1 MSNLQSGEE
10 VLMRFAVR
18 KKRKIP
24 TMTLALI
31 LIISLFVYSFWVME
45 TNLKPTLLAIAE
57 AKATL
62 IATEAINN
70 VINDYVSRSIDPQTL
85 VIVKVDSRGRVV
97 LIQPNTMEFNKLA
110 ADTTIKVQEVLK
122 QIGHEKISIPIGQ
135 VLGSQLLASMGPKIT
150 VTIIPIGTVQV
161 KVVDNFEQAGI
172 NQTRHMVYLVTTT
185 QIRIVVPLVSKSVMV
200 NTQVPIAEYVVVGE
214 VPSTYV
220 QFPFPLANE
229 FAGNGHE
236 NNQQPNSNQH

>member
-1 MSNLQSGEE
+1 MQL
-10 VLMRFAVR
+10 VHV
-18 KKRKIP
+18 
-24 TMTLALI
+24 
-31 LIISLFVYSFWVME
+31 
-45 TNLKPTLLAIAE
+45 

-62 IATEAINN
+62 IATESINN

-85 VIVKVDSRGRVV
+85 VTVKVDSRGRVV

-110 ADTTIKVQEVLK
+110 ADMTIRVQEVLK
-122 QIGHEKISIPIGQ
+122 QIVDEQISIPVGQ
-135 VLGSQLLASMGPKIT
+135 VLGSQILASMGPKIT
-150 VTIIPIGTVQV
+150 VTIIPVGTVQV
-161 KVVDNFEQAGI
+161 KVVDKFEQAGI

-229 FAGNGHE
+229 LSGNGQE
-236 NNQQPNSNQH
+236 TSQNSTKSNP